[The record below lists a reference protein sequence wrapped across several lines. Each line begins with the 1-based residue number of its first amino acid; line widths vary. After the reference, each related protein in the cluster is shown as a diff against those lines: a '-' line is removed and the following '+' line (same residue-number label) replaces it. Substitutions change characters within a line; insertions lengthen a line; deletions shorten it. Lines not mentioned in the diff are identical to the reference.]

1 MLFIWEFNFG
11 VYWTVGV
18 QKSLLRQ
25 EFLSKVSTFVQKMNL
40 NQICSKDELQK
51 YFCKIEICDRAL
63 ITLVVEVTIKVFRR
77 CSGLIGLG
85 IDWKVF
91 EKTFHI
97 SRLPGG
103 AKLFKNFLY
112 KQLFNEFLI
121 QTIIRKIS
129 FKNRDR
135 INVDLESTILLL
147 IFGLD
152 FKLSHF

>member
-1 MLFIWEFNFG
+1 MNF
-11 VYWTVGV
+11 
-18 QKSLLRQ
+18 
-25 EFLSKVSTFVQKMNL
+25 E
-40 NQICSKDELQK
+40 I

-85 IDWKVF
+85 IDWEVF
-91 EKTFHI
+91 EKTFNI

-103 AKLFKNFLY
+103 AK
-112 KQLFNEFLI
+112 LFNEFLI